1 MYASGRTT
9 QTTMSKDVSVNKA
22 FAKDEGETHE
32 LEEFTGK
39 HLIETGDMG
48 PAEEIE
54 IPAFVTTMIRW
65 QRNQLVGMITQ
76 LSEESYRDQA
86 TRNIMAKF
94 DITQDQV
101 KTAHEWV
108 RSKRTEPVW
117 MQDLAPTSKQTLI
130 HEVTRALL
138 QGGSGSNQL
147 FGPMARFC
155 LRGIGQNARTAKK

>member
-9 QTTMSKDVSVNKA
+9 QTTMSEDVSVNKA

-54 IPAFVTTMIRW
+54 IPAFVTTMKEWR
-65 QRNQLVGMITQ
+65 RNQLVGMITQ

-94 DITQDQV
+94 GITQEQV

-108 RSKRTEPVW
+108 RT
-117 MQDLAPTSKQTLI
+117 TL
-130 HEVTRALL
+130 VLNSL
-138 QGGSGSNQL
+138 
-147 FGPMARFC
+147 
-155 LRGIGQNARTAKK
+155 

>member
-9 QTTMSKDVSVNKA
+9 QTTMSEDVSVNKA

-48 PAEEIE
+48 PAKEIE
-54 IPAFVTTMIRW
+54 IPAFVTTMKEWR
-65 QRNQLVGMITQ
+65 RNQLVGMITQ

-94 DITQDQV
+94 GITQEQV
-101 KTAHEWV
+101 NTAHEWV
-108 RSKRTEPVW
+108 RSKRTEPAW
-117 MQDLAPTSKQTLI
+117 MKDLAPRTSRPSFT
-130 HEVTRALL
+130 
-138 QGGSGSNQL
+138 G
-147 FGPMARFC
+147 
-155 LRGIGQNARTAKK
+155 

>member
-9 QTTMSKDVSVNKA
+9 QTTMSEDVSVNKA

-54 IPAFVTTMIRW
+54 IPAFVTTMKEWR
-65 QRNQLVGMITQ
+65 RNQLVGMITQ

-86 TRNIMAKF
+86 TRS
-94 DITQDQV
+94 V
-101 KTAHEWV
+101 
-108 RSKRTEPVW
+108 
-117 MQDLAPTSKQTLI
+117 
-130 HEVTRALL
+130 
-138 QGGSGSNQL
+138 
-147 FGPMARFC
+147 
-155 LRGIGQNARTAKK
+155 

>member
-9 QTTMSKDVSVNKA
+9 QTTMSEDVSVNKA

-32 LEEFTGK
+32 LEKFTGK

-54 IPAFVTTMIRW
+54 IPAFVTTMKEWR
-65 QRNQLVGMITQ
+65 RNQLVGMITQ

-94 DITQDQV
+94 DITQEQV
-101 KTAHEWV
+101 QTAHEWV

-138 QGGSGSNQL
+138 MLQGSQEI
-147 FGPMARFC
+147 PVEMTTRVRAAIC
-155 LRGIGQNARTAKK
+155 

>member
-9 QTTMSKDVSVNKA
+9 QTTMPEDVSVNKA

-54 IPAFVTTMIRW
+54 IPAFVTTMKEWR
-65 QRNQLVGMITQ
+65 RNQLVGMITQ

-94 DITQDQV
+94 DITNV
-101 KTAHEWV
+101 SH
-108 RSKRTEPVW
+108 RSMLKQRTNGY
-117 MQDLAPTSKQTLI
+117 APSERSQY
-130 HEVTRALL
+130 
-138 QGGSGSNQL
+138 G
-147 FGPMARFC
+147 C
-155 LRGIGQNARTAKK
+155 RT